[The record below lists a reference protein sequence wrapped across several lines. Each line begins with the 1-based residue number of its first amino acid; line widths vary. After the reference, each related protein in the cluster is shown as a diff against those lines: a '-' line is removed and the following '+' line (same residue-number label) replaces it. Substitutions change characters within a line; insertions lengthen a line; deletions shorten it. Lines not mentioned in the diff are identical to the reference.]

1 MYKNIPYWLRR
12 SAVLVLVASLTAC
25 GGGSSNDAPAITPPP
40 VQPANPA
47 TAGELKAATLLG
59 TLSATEITAAVTAQD
74 SRVQALKPLYG
85 VTSYRIEY
93 TTTGVEGQPVRAS
106 GLVSVPI
113 KAAGS
118 KSPVL
123 SYQHGTI
130 FRDAQ
135 APSNNAVASEVS
147 VVMAS
152 LGYIV
157 VAADYVGYGVSK
169 GTPHPYL
176 LSAPSAASTID
187 LLTAAKTW
195 RSKNSVTDNNQLFLV
210 GYSEGGYVTMATHR
224 ALQESNSPHLQQLRL
239 VVPGAGPYNVQATMD
254 GLIDLVRDESPVLG
268 ALINP
273 GFLSHLGGSAQR
285 EVRRQLL
292 KQLLPEDTD
301 VVIDSTFIDNFLS
314 DDVPNMNRLSNI
326 HDWKPN
332 LPVRLYH
339 GKDDRTVPYASSVST
354 LQAMQLRGA
363 GDLVSLTQC
372 PAVPA
377 SHVGCVSYFLTYM
390 LGQLAQQ
397 AQDL

>member
-195 RSKNSVTDNNQLFLV
+195 RSKNSITDNNQLFLV

-239 VVPGAGPYNVQATMD
+239 VVPGAGPYNVQVTMD
-254 GLIDLVRDESPVLG
+254 SLIDLVRDESPVLG

>member
-1 MYKNIPYWLRR
+1 MYKYILYYSRKA
-12 SAVLVLVASLTAC
+12 AVVVLAASLAAC
-25 GGGSSNDAPAITPPP
+25 GGGKDEDSAAPPNPP
-40 VQPANPA
+40 VQPADPA
-47 TAGELKAATLLG
+47 SVGALKAATVLG
-59 TLSATEITAAVTAQD
+59 TVSVADITAAIAAKD
-74 SRVQALKPLYG
+74 SRVQSLKPIYP

-93 TTTGVEGQPVRAS
+93 ITTGVQGQSVRAS
-106 GLVSVPI
+106 GLVSVPV

-123 SYQHGTI
+123 SYQHGSI

-176 LSAPSAASTID
+176 LSAPSAASAID

-195 RSKNSVTDNNQLFLV
+195 RTQNSVADNNQLFLV
-210 GYSEGGYVTMATHR
+210 GYSEGGYVTMAAHR

-254 GLIDLVRDESPVLG
+254 SLIDIVRDEYPLLG

-292 KQLLPEDTD
+292 KQLLPDDTD
-301 VVIDSTFIDNFLS
+301 VVIDTTFIDNFLA
-314 DDVPNMNRLSNI
+314 DDVQTTHRVSNV

-332 LPVRLYH
+332 LPVRLFH
-339 GKDDRTVPYASSVST
+339 GKDDRTVPYASSATT
-354 LQAMQLRGA
+354 LQAMQTRGA
-363 GDLVSLTQC
+363 GDLVSLAQC

-377 SHVGCVSYFLTYM
+377 GHVECVSHFLVYM
-390 LGQLAQQ
+390 LGLLAPQ

>member
-314 DDVPNMNRLSNI
+314 DDVSNMNRLSNI

>member
-1 MYKNIPYWLRR
+1 MYKTIPQWSRR
-12 SAVLVLVASLTAC
+12 AAALVLVACLSAC
-25 GGGSSNDAPAITPPP
+25 GGGSSSNAPVVPPKP
-40 VQPANPA
+40 VQPADPA
-47 TAGELKAATLLG
+47 TAGELKAATPLG
-59 TLSATEITAAVTAQD
+59 TIAVADIAAAVAAKD
-74 SRVQALKPLYG
+74 SRVQSLKPVYP

-93 TTTGVEGQPVRAS
+93 MTSGVQGEPVRAS
-106 GLVSVPI
+106 GLVSIPV
-113 KAAGS
+113 KSLGS

-169 GTPHPYL
+169 GQPHPYL
-176 LSAPSAASTID
+176 LSAPSAAAAID

-195 RSKNSVTDNNQLFLV
+195 RSKNSVADNNQLFLV

-224 ALQESNSPHLQQLRL
+224 ALQQSNSPHLQQLRL

-254 GLIDLVRDESPVLG
+254 SLIDLVRDQYPVLG

-273 GFLSHLGGSAQR
+273 GFLQHLGGSAQR

-292 KQLLPEDTD
+292 KQLLPDDTD

-314 DDVPNMNRLSNI
+314 DDVANLNRLSNV

-332 LPVRLYH
+332 LPVRLFH

-354 LQAMQLRGA
+354 LQAMQQRGA
-363 GDLVSLTQC
+363 GDLVSLTPC

-377 SHVGCVSYFLTYM
+377 SHVGCVPDFLTYM
-390 LGQLAQQ
+390 LGLLAQQ